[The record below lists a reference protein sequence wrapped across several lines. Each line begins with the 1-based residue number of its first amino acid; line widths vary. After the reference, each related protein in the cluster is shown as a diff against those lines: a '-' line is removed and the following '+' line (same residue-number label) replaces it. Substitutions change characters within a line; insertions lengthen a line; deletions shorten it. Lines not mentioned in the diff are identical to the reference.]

1 MPETINKEE
10 IQKRLTDAMVEFGE
24 EPENITR
31 EARFEELD
39 IDSLDLVEMAQI
51 IDEDYG
57 VEITDAEMDKLKT
70 VGDAIDY
77 VAEHAK

>member
-1 MPETINKEE
+1 
-10 IQKRLTDAMVEFGE
+10 
-24 EPENITR
+24 
-31 EARFEELD
+31 
-39 IDSLDLVEMAQI
+39 MAKI